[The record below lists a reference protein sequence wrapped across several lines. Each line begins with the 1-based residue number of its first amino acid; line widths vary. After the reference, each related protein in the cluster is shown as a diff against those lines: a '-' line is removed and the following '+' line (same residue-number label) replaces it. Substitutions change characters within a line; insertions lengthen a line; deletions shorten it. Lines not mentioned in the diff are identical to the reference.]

1 MQETSLDIGMD
12 EAASGTR
19 YLDDG
24 GDLGNDVRD
33 SGLVRPE
40 EVMEMLFNSP
50 DLDQLRHH
58 RDNGASSSNP

>member
-12 EAASGTR
+12 EAASGTG

-33 SGLVRPE
+33 SGLVRWE

-50 DLDQLRHH
+50 DE
-58 RDNGASSSNP
+58 A